1 MANLVHASHELFRRP
16 ADERFESLADIC
28 RHCLHIK
35 EQSRRI
41 KEPGCE
47 LRPMLDDGQLALK
60 INGHPSYRLNDWS
73 FSQLCSLAGVGRD
86 TLNRLQ
92 PETAVKVFDETL
104 RQRTDDET
112 EYQALVFDNTFIRSI
127 NGERYKRLWNADLV
141 AMLMEFATDFTPP
154 QKGFNGAT
162 GLYAG
167 DQDMFCFMIDPA
179 GWTEIGGEAF
189 APGFFIWNS
198 EVGRRTVGVS
208 TFWFQA
214 VCQNHIVWD
223 AVNVV
228 EFTRKHTGK
237 VCNSLSEIRAAIE
250 TLVAKRDERKD
261 GFARVV
267 TKAMETTYG
276 DDAEGVQKL
285 LAKAGFT
292 RQMAKL
298 ASELAQEQG
307 RFTIWSVVD
316 ALTRIARDETKYAG
330 SRNEIDQ
337 QAASL
342 LALASV

>member
-1 MANLVHASHELFRRP
+1 MANLAHANQELFRRP
-16 ADERFESLADIC
+16 ADECFESLADLH
-28 RHCLHIK
+28 RHCLQSK
-35 EQSRRI
+35 ERSRRI
-41 KEPGCE
+41 KEPGSE
-47 LRPMLDDGQLALK
+47 FRPVLKEGQLALK
-60 INGHPSYRLNDWS
+60 INGHEPHRLNDWS

-86 TLNRLQ
+86 TLNRLR
-92 PETAVKVFDETL
+92 PATAVQVFSETL
-104 RQRTDDET
+104 GQRTDDET
-112 EYQALVFDNTFIRSI
+112 ELQALVFDNTLIRAI
-127 NGERYKRLWNADLV
+127 NGERYKRLWSADLV

-189 APGFFIWNS
+189 APGFFVWNS

-223 AVNVV
+223 AVDVV

-237 VCNSLSEIRAAIE
+237 VHNSFAEIRAAIE
-250 TLVAKRDERKD
+250 TLVVNRDERKD

-267 TKAMETTYG
+267 AKAMETTYG
-276 DDAEGVQKL
+276 DDAEEVQKL

-307 RFTIWSVVD
+307 CFTIWSVVD
-316 ALTRIARDETKYAG
+316 ALTRIARDEAKYAG
-330 SRNEIDQ
+330 SRNEADQ

-342 LALASV
+342 LALAAV

>member
-1 MANLVHASHELFRRP
+1 MANLANANHELFRRP
-16 ADERFESLADIC
+16 ADERFESLTDLH
-28 RHCLHIK
+28 RHCLQLK

-41 KEPGCE
+41 KEPGSE
-47 LRPMLDDGQLALK
+47 FRPVLEDGQLALK
-60 INGHPSYRLNDWS
+60 INGHEPHRLTDWA
-73 FSQLCSLAGVGRD
+73 FSQMCSLAGVGRD
-86 TLNRLQ
+86 TLNRLR
-92 PETAVKVFDETL
+92 PETVVQVFRETL
-104 RQRTDDET
+104 GQRTDDET
-112 EYQALVFDNTFIRSI
+112 EFQALVFDNRLIRAI

-167 DQDMFCFMIDPA
+167 DQDMFCFLIDPA

-189 APGFFIWNS
+189 APGFFVWNS

-223 AVNVV
+223 AVDVV

-237 VCNSLSEIRAAIE
+237 VRNSLAEIRAAIE

-267 TKAMETTYG
+267 AKAMETTYG
-276 DDAEGVQKL
+276 DDAQKVQKL

-298 ASELAQEQG
+298 ATELAQEEG

-316 ALTRIARDETKYAG
+316 ALTRIARDEVKYAG